1 MSDSENTSETDSPER
16 PTGGKGL
23 ALLQL
28 VRIPTVFTA
37 MADIFLGFLLT
48 RPSLAPVDTFAFL
61 LAASVC
67 IYWTGMILNDYFD
80 RDVDSQERP
89 GRPIPSGRIPAGS
102 ALKLG
107 VMLNVAGLG
116 LAACAGQLS
125 LQIALL
131 LTLCVW
137 LYDGVLKKTPVAPLL
152 MGSCRLFNVLLG
164 ASASPTGAMW
174 WCPQMHVAI
183 GLGIY
188 VCGLTWFARQEAKTS
203 ARPQLISASFVINA
217 GLATLFGFVHT
228 APDNSQRETAMF
240 VLAVISVTMRTA
252 ASARDLAAGT
262 CTSSDGDQDDVAFVD
277 HARRNADPLCDGNA
291 CTGNCSRAADGPSI
305 SARSLDPDDL
315 AIRRSRRRL
324 WKIGGT
330 FRMRA
335 TSNPPDSILEV
346 FQAVSNVAGRMKENW
361 DLSRPK
367 S

>member
-48 RPSLAPVDTFAFL
+48 RPSLAPVDTFALL

-137 LYDGVLKKTPVAPLL
+137 LYDGVLKKTPLAPLL

-240 VLAVISVTMRTA
+240 VLAVISVTIVRRLLRAISQPEPARVQTA
-252 ASARDLAAGT
+252 IKMMLLSLIMLDATLVLFATGT
-262 CTSSDGDQDDVAFVD
+262 PA
-277 HARRNADPLCDGNA
+277 
-291 CTGNCSRAADGPSI
+291 
-305 SARSLDPDDL
+305 L
-315 AIRRSRRRL
+315 AI
-324 WKIGGT
+324 
-330 FRMRA
+330 
-335 TSNPPDSILEV
+335 
-346 FQAVSNVAGRMKENW
+346 AVALLMVPAFLLARWIPMT
-361 DLSRPK
+361 
-367 S
+367 

>member
-240 VLAVISVTMRTA
+240 VLAVISVTIVRRLLRAISQPEPARVQTA
-252 ASARDLAAGT
+252 IKMMLLSLIMLDATLILFATGT
-262 CTSSDGDQDDVAFVD
+262 PA
-277 HARRNADPLCDGNA
+277 
-291 CTGNCSRAADGPSI
+291 
-305 SARSLDPDDL
+305 L
-315 AIRRSRRRL
+315 AI
-324 WKIGGT
+324 
-330 FRMRA
+330 
-335 TSNPPDSILEV
+335 
-346 FQAVSNVAGRMKENW
+346 AVALLMVPAFLLARWIPMT
-361 DLSRPK
+361 
-367 S
+367 

>member
-48 RPSLAPVDTFAFL
+48 RPSLAPVDTFALL

-125 LQIALL
+125 LQIAVL

-228 APDNSQRETAMF
+228 APDNSQRETAIF
-240 VLAVISVTMRTA
+240 VLAVISVTIVRRLLRAISQPEPARVQTA
-252 ASARDLAAGT
+252 IKMMLLSLIMLDATLILFATGT
-262 CTSSDGDQDDVAFVD
+262 PA
-277 HARRNADPLCDGNA
+277 
-291 CTGNCSRAADGPSI
+291 
-305 SARSLDPDDL
+305 L
-315 AIRRSRRRL
+315 AI
-324 WKIGGT
+324 
-330 FRMRA
+330 
-335 TSNPPDSILEV
+335 
-346 FQAVSNVAGRMKENW
+346 AVALLMVPAFLLARWIPMT
-361 DLSRPK
+361 
-367 S
+367 

>member
-48 RPSLAPVDTFAFL
+48 RRSLAPVDTFALL

-80 RDVDSQERP
+80 RDVDGQERP

-137 LYDGVLKKTPVAPLL
+137 LYDGVLKKTPLAPLL

-164 ASASPTGAMW
+164 ASASPTGTMW

-240 VLAVISVTMRTA
+240 VLAVISVTIVRRLLRAISQPEPARVQTA
-252 ASARDLAAGT
+252 IKMMLLSLIMLDATLVLFA
-262 CTSSDGDQDDVAFVD
+262 
-277 HARRNADPLCDGNA
+277 
-291 CTGNCSRAADGPSI
+291 TGAPA
-305 SARSLDPDDL
+305 L
-315 AIRRSRRRL
+315 AI
-324 WKIGGT
+324 
-330 FRMRA
+330 
-335 TSNPPDSILEV
+335 
-346 FQAVSNVAGRMKENW
+346 AVALLMLPAFLLARWIPMT
-361 DLSRPK
+361 
-367 S
+367 